1 MKLFKI
7 LFCNYVYFHK
17 HTIWGHRD
25 MPVLATFININVGLL
40 LYVFMAVEMLNIF
53 VVNIPTSTFEVIVYI
68 FQPTFVVILYW
79 RMVGNKRYIGILKN
93 RKYYSK
99 TCKVISFLFMAMA
112 LVCLWATGYLM
123 WAHDNGF
130 I

>member
-25 MPVLATFININVGLL
+25 MPVFVTFINILVGLV
-40 LYVFMAVEMLNIF
+40 LYVFMVVELLNIF

-68 FQPTFVVILYW
+68 FLPVFVAFLYW
-79 RMVGNKRYIGILKN
+79 RLVGNKRYIGILKN

>member
-17 HTIWGHRD
+17 HTIWGYRD

-68 FQPTFVVILYW
+68 FQPTFVVILFW
-79 RMVGNKRYIGILKN
+79 RLVGNKRYIGILKN

-99 TCKVISFLFMAMA
+99 TCKVISFLFMAIA
-112 LVCLWATGYLM
+112 FVCFCATVYLM
-123 WAHDNGF
+123 WADNNGL

>member
-7 LFCNYVYFHK
+7 LFCNYVYFHR
-17 HTIWGHRD
+17 HSIWGHKND
-25 MPVLATFININVGLL
+25 PVFFTFCMFFLALL
-40 LYVFMAVEMLNIF
+40 CYAFFCGILWSIWVMQ
-53 VVNIPTSTFEVIVYI
+53 IPLSGFGTLFYLII
-68 FQPTFVVILYW
+68 PLFVVILYW
-79 RMVGNKRYIGILKN
+79 RLVGNKRYIGILKN

-112 LVCLWATGYLM
+112 VVCLWATGYLM
-123 WAHDNGF
+123 WADNNGL

>member
-1 MKLFKI
+1 
-7 LFCNYVYFHK
+7 
-17 HTIWGHRD
+17 
-25 MPVLATFININVGLL
+25 MPVFVTFINILVGLV
-40 LYVFMAVEMLNIF
+40 LYVFMVVELLNIF

-68 FQPTFVVILYW
+68 FLPVFVAFLYW
-79 RMVGNKRYIGILKN
+79 RLVGNKRYIGILKN

>member
-1 MKLFKI
+1 MELFKI

-25 MPVLATFININVGLL
+25 MPVFVTFINILVGLV
-40 LYVFMAVEMLNIF
+40 LYVFMVVELLNIF

-68 FQPTFVVILYW
+68 FLPVFVAFLYW
-79 RMVGNKRYIGILKN
+79 RLVGNKRYIGILKN

-112 LVCLWATGYLM
+112 VVCLWATGYLM
-123 WAHDNGF
+123 WADNNGL